1 MARGDKALAGEEEKD
16 IPGHLFPPDSSKDRT
31 IYFRGLYLSIVNKD
45 TNDVKTHID
54 NTTATTLYEAY
65 EIPAG
70 YTCYVRGASVYFK
83 T

>member
-1 MARGDKALAGEEEKD
+1 MATGDQALAGEEERD
-16 IPGHLFPPDSSKDRT
+16 IPGHRFPPEASKDRT

-45 TNDVKTHID
+45 TNDVKTQVE
-54 NTTATTLYEAY
+54 NTTATTQYKAY

-70 YTCYVRGASVYFK
+70 YTCYIRGASVYFK